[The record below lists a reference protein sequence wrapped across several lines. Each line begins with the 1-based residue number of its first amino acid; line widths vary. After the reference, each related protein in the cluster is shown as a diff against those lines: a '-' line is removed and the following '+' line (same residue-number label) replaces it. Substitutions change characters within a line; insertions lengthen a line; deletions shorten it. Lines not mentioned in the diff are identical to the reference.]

1 MYRINIANEKE
12 YLENV
17 QFIKKQSNG
26 VVVLCTK
33 EQAQGFLKGDAS
45 VIYALKGCGLESE
58 YEVAELTELTL
69 EQYGKELTDP
79 LIEENTQLKE
89 RTTMLEDCLLEMSE
103 IVYA

>member
-79 LIEENTQLKE
+79 LVVENTQLKE
-89 RTTMLEDCLLEMSE
+89 RTTMFEDCLLEMSE